1 MSDKCIV
8 MIGDKDT
15 IPRDYWVIGVKG
27 SGTVKIMVHGTII
40 ALIDTHE
47 LPEDTL
53 ALLDK
58 PIYCNEECTVIT
70 EGDIKVIALKNTQK
84 CLQLEKVMIL

>member
-27 SGTVKIMVHGTII
+27 SGTVKIMSHGTMIT
-40 ALIDTHE
+40 LIDTHE
-47 LPEDTL
+47 LPEDTIVF
-53 ALLDK
+53 LDE
-58 PIYCNEECTVIT
+58 PIYCDEECTVIAR
-70 EGDIKVIALKNTQK
+70 GDIKVITLNNMEKHTQN
-84 CLQLEKVMIL
+84 Q